1 MTRTLTQEDIRKIK
15 SQSTVLPA
23 FHTSQLDDKTDRTLL
38 YGYTCDRD
46 TFHVYLKDGLL
57 HRIIY
62 SRKNLISH
70 EFGDSIDVELLI
82 PNKRTYPETCDFYFC
97 MKLEVMSEHGITF
110 TTYNGEREVKQFHG
124 KVAEDFKKTE
134 SE

>member
-1 MTRTLTQEDIRKIK
+1 MTRTLTPEDIITIK
-15 SQSTVLPA
+15 SQSKVQPA
-23 FHTSQLDDKTDRTLL
+23 FHISQLDEKTDRTLL

-70 EFGDSIDVELLI
+70 EFGESIDVELLI
-82 PNKRTYPETCDFYFC
+82 PNKRTYPETCDFDFC
-97 MKLEVMSEHGITF
+97 MKLEVISDHGVTF
-110 TTYNGEREVKQFHG
+110 TTYNSEREEKQFHG
-124 KVAEDFKKTE
+124 EVAEDLEKLKK
-134 SE
+134 